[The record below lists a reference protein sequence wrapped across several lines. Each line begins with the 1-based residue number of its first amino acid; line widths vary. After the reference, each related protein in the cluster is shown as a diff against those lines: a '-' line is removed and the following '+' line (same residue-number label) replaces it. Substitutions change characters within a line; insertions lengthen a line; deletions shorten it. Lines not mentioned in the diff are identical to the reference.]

1 MSLLLYPNQN
11 QNLSGFKRIN
21 DSMSEKIKQNNK
33 QKNLF
38 QNNFVA
44 SNITSGINTEKRID
58 FKNNIEE
65 INQMNINNNFNNNIN
80 VSSSFG
86 RNGSQSSLSIDLNR
100 FKINPNSFNNSKQ
113 KEKIKNQN
121 NNNKNNY
128 NDNFETF
135 NPVKDSKVSINNSNE
150 NIEANND
157 NNENKTKEEKNNVNS
172 LLKNFKPY
180 DIKNFM
186 GNAALP
192 QKNQKNKS
200 TFVYNISP
208 SISNLQMILYN
219 KRMEDLNKKKNPNFI
234 FEEFYQKESRRMLVE
249 YLKIY
254 KDNNIPLKT
263 FIKNENIH
271 PLVIFKNKN
280 EEVISQNKNEFNND
294 YENNSN
300 FYSKNEF
307 NESNSKSYISKKKDL
322 TESNSKTKLK
332 NINSFKI
339 LSTFLNDVNDESQ
352 EKELLIFLSI
362 PRILRLISSGE
373 KLSYIFCSSPTNISC
388 TYGIETYIFKWN
400 DCKNYN
406 LIGYFDLIN
415 VENCYINKE
424 KKKRFDIYV
433 NPSKKIKNE
442 INKINEEQYYS
453 VEANDEEISQNYVQ
467 AINFVS
473 QLIKYRVYLKQKK
486 EGKLKNY
493 NFY

>member
-1 MSLLLYPNQN
+1 MSLIFSNQN
-11 QNLSGFKRIN
+11 QNLSDLKRIN
-21 DSMSEKIKQNNK
+21 DSMSEKIKQNRK

-38 QNNFVA
+38 QNNNIA
-44 SNITSGINTEKRID
+44 SNITSGINTEKRMEY
-58 FKNNIEE
+58 KNNLEE
-65 INQMNINNNFNNNIN
+65 FNAMNNNIN
-80 VSSSFG
+80 VNASSSFG
-86 RNGSQSSLSIDLNR
+86 RNASQSSLSIDLNR
-100 FKINPNSFNNSKQ
+100 FKINPNNFNNSKQ

-135 NPVKDSKVSINNSNE
+135 NPVKDSKVSMNNSNE
-150 NIEANND
+150 NIDSNNI
-157 NNENKTKEEKNNVNS
+157 NNENNKKSQENNGLNS

-186 GNAALP
+186 GGSNP
-192 QKNQKNKS
+192 QPKKFQKNKS

-208 SISNLQMILYN
+208 STSNLQMILYN
-219 KRMEDLNKKKNPNFI
+219 KKMEDLSRKNNPDFI
-234 FEEFYQKESRRMLVE
+234 FKEFHQKESRRMLVE

-254 KDNNIPLKT
+254 RNNNIPLTT
-263 FIKNENIH
+263 FMKKENIN
-271 PLVIFKNKN
+271 PLVILKEKN
-280 EEVISQNKNEFNND
+280 EEQISENKNGFNND
-294 YENNSN
+294 DIYNSN
-300 FYSKNEF
+300 YFSKNEI
-307 NESNSKSYISKKKDL
+307 NESNSKSFMSKNKEL
-322 TESNSKTKLK
+322 TENNSKAKLK

-339 LSTFLNDVNDESQ
+339 LSAFLNDVNDESQ

-388 TYGIETYIFKWN
+388 SYGIETYIFKWN

-415 VENCYINKE
+415 VENCYINNE
-424 KKKRFDIYV
+424 NKKRFDIYV

-442 INKINEEQYYS
+442 INKINEEQLYS
-453 VEANDEEISQNYVQ
+453 IETNDEDITQNYVQ

-473 QLIKYRVYLKQKK
+473 QLVKYRVYLKQKK

-493 NFY
+493 NFN

>member
-100 FKINPNSFNNSKQ
+100 FKINPNSFNNSKHKQ
-113 KEKIKNQN
+113 QMKNKN
-121 NNNKNNY
+121 INNKKIN

-135 NPVKDSKVSINNSNE
+135 NPMKDSKVSINNS
-150 NIEANND
+150 
-157 NNENKTKEEKNNVNS
+157 NENKTKEEKNNVNS

-219 KRMEDLNKKKNPNFI
+219 KRMEDLNKKNNPNFI
-234 FEEFYQKESRRMLVE
+234 FKEFYQKESRRMLVE

-280 EEVISQNKNEFNND
+280 EEVISQN
-294 YENNSN
+294 
-300 FYSKNEF
+300 KNEF

-415 VENCYINKE
+415 VENCYINNE
-424 KKKRFDIYV
+424 NKKRFDIYV